1 MNKLKVLLLFAIA
14 LLAVALLQAD
24 EPELVITALDTLT
37 LPMGNT
43 FSVDCPNGDILFF
56 DMQIQASQ
64 LHFTTF
70 WYLEDSHQLTAP
82 IEIGNASDPG
92 ISWQYMQIR
101 VFEDKTCML
110 FSYPSN
116 NDPYDQ
122 PVEGLLALTLHQDT
136 VTVKIIDEF
145 AFGFPFSV
153 NSSCAIVAEDAL
165 VLALADSL
173 VYYNTITGE
182 SETLMEGDGYQCNC
196 MHDKQVRVL
205 PDGNFLFIRDIH
217 TGAIDAPEVWALFD
231 SAGNHLFTQEIT
243 DPVIC
248 SVLIGSYFAPHPQ
261 NSPQWFYMP
270 TDGDVGPAGWLE
282 CSYSDTG
289 SFHIHYTASP
299 SLDVIPFDILSFG
312 GDKIMVRSFNN
323 SADHVV
329 LYCYN
334 TPIELNPSP
343 LFSYELSDFDWP
355 YYPNSTAAEG
365 FYFVPRLQD
374 DIMHILAFWTQDVP
388 IIHEFSFPF
397 QHGPDFL
404 LRPSYHG
411 NKLRIISEEAIS
423 FYQVDNTPISNA
435 EDTAVSPV
443 NTLEIYP
450 NPVGRKAG
458 FTIQSDL
465 KKPVELG
472 IYNIRG
478 QKVQTIKLDKFGE
491 YSSNAADLQSL
502 NSGIYLL
509 KPLGTEKLPTRKFVV
524 VK

>member
-1 MNKLKVLLLFAIA
+1 MNKFKILLMVAIA

-24 EPELVITALDTLT
+24 EPELIITALDTLT
-37 LPMGNT
+37 LPLNNT
-43 FSVDCPNGDILFF
+43 YSINCPNGDILFL
-56 DMQIQASQ
+56 DMQNQASQ
-64 LHFTTF
+64 LRFTTF

-92 ISWQYMQIR
+92 ISWRYMQIR
-101 VFEDKTCML
+101 VFDDKTCML

-173 VYYNTITGE
+173 VYYNTIAGE

-205 PDGNFLFIRDIH
+205 PDGNFLFIRDIR
-217 TGAIDAPEVWALFD
+217 TGAVDAPELWVLFD

-248 SVLIGSYFAPHPQ
+248 SVSNGSHFAAHPQ

-270 TDGDVGPAGWLE
+270 VEDAAGTLE
-282 CSYSDTG
+282 CSYSDAG
-289 SFHIHYTASP
+289 AFHIHYIAHPGAHEIAESIG
-299 SLDVIPFDILSFG
+299 SFDE
-312 GDKIMVRSFNN
+312 DKILVRNFDFVTENY
-323 SADHVV
+323 ALH
-329 LYCYN
+329 CYE
-334 TPIELNPSP
+334 TPIELNPTP
-343 LFSYELSDFDWP
+343 LYSYVLSDFGDSWFL
-355 YYPNSTAAEG
+355 NFTVAEG
-365 FYFVPRLQD
+365 FYFGPRWQAGL
-374 DIMHILAFWTQDVP
+374 MHIWTLWNVDMP
-388 IIHEFSFPF
+388 IVHEFSFPV
-397 QHGPDFL
+397 QNEPINIL
-404 LRPSYHG
+404 PSYHG
-411 NKLRIISEEAIS
+411 NKLRIVIGDAIL
-423 FYQVDNTPISNA
+423 FYQVDATSSNA
-435 EDTAVSPV
+435 GATAVSPI
-443 NTLEIYP
+443 NTLDIYP
-450 NPVGRKAG
+450 NPVGRNAD

-478 QKVQTIKLDKFGE
+478 QKVQTIKLDNLGE

-509 KPLGTEKLPTRKFVV
+509 KPLGKENLPTRKFVV